1 MIPIS
6 PVRAALLRADV
17 AHPRPVSPYRLR
29 RADAPPDRWQ
39 VVLDTDT
46 DTGADDVDDMSIGG
60 W

>member
-17 AHPRPVSPYRLR
+17 AHPRPASPYRLR

-39 VVLDTDT
+39 VVLDTGD
-46 DTGADDVDDMSIGG
+46 GADASDLQIGG